1 MKYGEAFSKLGYQ
14 LVVPRQ
20 DWTAEKENGVCITA
34 WKNNIDYSNWT
45 FDTRVHAKDW
55 EEWGSKSGN
64 KKRIRHATRALSD
77 FHGWVD
83 VVIVDGL
90 PGEGVAKADPWIE
103 KDRKG
108 KRWCVTYLEEETG
121 HIRLEL
127 LD

>member
-20 DWTAEKENGVCITA
+20 DWTAEKENGVCITV

-90 PGEGVAKADPWIE
+90 PGEGVANADPWIE

-108 KRWCVTYLEEETG
+108 KRWRVTYLEEETG